1 MRIAFLGLGL
11 IGGSIARALRAAD
24 SNAAGELRSA
34 TLVAWTPTGAG
45 PKAALAA
52 GAIDEVAPTLEAA
65 VDGADLVILAAP
77 PLRVLELLAAL
88 AAIGHTGLVTDVAST
103 KAAIVARASELH
115 LRFVGGHPLAGRDT
129 SGFEA
134 ADAGLFD
141 GRPWAA
147 TTDDASADD
156 LDRVDALAAACRA
169 IPRRVTAADHDAAV
183 AGISHLPLTL
193 AAALV
198 EAVAGRSVGGAPAAW
213 PLAAELAAS
222 GWRDM
227 TRLAR
232 GDAEMGSGIAATNAG
247 PLAAGLRDV
256 RAILD
261 SWIEALE
268 RPGGPDAEALAARLR
283 DARARLV
290 DDA

>member
-24 SNAAGELRSA
+24 RATASDFRGA
-34 TLVAWTPTGAG
+34 TLVAWTPSVAG
-45 PKAALAA
+45 PTAALTT
-52 GAIDEVAPTLEAA
+52 GAIDEVAPSLPAA

-77 PLRVLELLAAL
+77 PLRVLDLLEGL
-88 AAIGHTGLVTDVAST
+88 RAIDHRGLVTDVAST
-103 KAAIVARASELH
+103 KATIVERASEVG

-129 SGFEA
+129 SGFDA
-134 ADAGLFD
+134 ADQDLFD
-141 GRPWAA
+141 GRPWAVI
-147 TTDDASADD
+147 TDSAADD
-156 LDRVDALAAACRA
+156 DLERVEVLARACRA
-169 IPRRVTAADHDAAV
+169 RPLRMSGAEHDAAV
-183 AGISHLPLTL
+183 AGVSHLPLAL

-198 EAVAGRSVGGAPAAW
+198 EAVAGRTAAGAPSTW
-213 PLAAELAAS
+213 PQAAELAAS

-232 GDAEMGSGIAATNAG
+232 GDVEMGAGIAVTNAG
-247 PLAAGLRDV
+247 PLATRLRDV
-256 RAILD
+256 REVID

-268 RPGGPDAEALAARLR
+268 RTDGPDVDAMADRLR

-290 DDA
+290 EDA

>member
-45 PKAALAA
+45 PRAALAA
-52 GAIDEVAPTLEAA
+52 GAIDEVAPSLEAA
-65 VDGADLVILAAP
+65 ADGADLVLLAAP

-88 AAIGHTGLVTDVAST
+88 AAIGHTGLVTDAAST
-103 KAAIVARASELH
+103 KAAIVARASELR

-141 GRPWAA
+141 GRPWAV
-147 TTDDASADD
+147 TTDGAAADD
-156 LDRVDALAAACRA
+156 LDRVDALATACRA
-169 IPRRVTAADHDAAV
+169 IPSRVTAADHDAAV
-183 AGISHLPLTL
+183 AGISHVPLAL

-198 EAVAGRSVGGAPAAW
+198 EAVAGRSAGGAPAAW
-213 PLAAELAAS
+213 PLAADLAAS

-232 GDAEMGSGIAATNAG
+232 GDAEMGAGIAATNAG

-268 RPGGPDAEALAARLR
+268 RPGGPDAEALATRLR